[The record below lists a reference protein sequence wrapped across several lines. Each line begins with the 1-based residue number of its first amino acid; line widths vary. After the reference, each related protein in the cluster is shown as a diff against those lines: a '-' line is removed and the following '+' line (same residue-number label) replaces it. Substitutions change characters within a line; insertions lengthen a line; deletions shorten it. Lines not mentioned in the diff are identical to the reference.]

1 MKKFI
6 GFLLLLVLYL
16 SVIVPFTSYLRQK
29 PYVEKLGY
37 VPKVQVLKCLAAD
50 QKEFVAAA
58 MVMKVLMYYGS
69 LVEKNANKIE
79 VPVDYPAMSR
89 IIHAA
94 VKLDPYNMDAYYFAQ
109 ATLVWDA
116 KQVVLANNLLEY
128 GMHYRTWD
136 YMLPFF
142 AGFNYAYFLKDY
154 EKAAKYYKMAGDL
167 SGSELYINL
176 AGRYFYE
183 SGQSDMAIAYLSAM
197 EKSARNDSIR
207 KTFRTRLQAITEA
220 RRLEVARDRFVK
232 ENGRLPVSVE
242 ELLLRK
248 YLDKMPVD
256 PYGGRYYFE
265 PDGKVRSTS
274 KFAFGTA
281 GAKKNGVE

>member
-6 GFLLLLVLYL
+6 VFLLLLVLYL
-16 SVIVPFTSYLRQK
+16 SVIVPFTTYLRHK
-29 PYVEKLGY
+29 PYVEKLGN
-37 VPKVQVLKCLAAD
+37 VPKVQILKCLAAD

-69 LVEKNANKIE
+69 LVERNANKIV

-116 KQVVLANNLLEY
+116 KQVMLANNLLEY
-128 GMHYRTWD
+128 GMHYRSWD
-136 YMLPFF
+136 FMLPFF
-142 AGFNYAYFLKDY
+142 SGFNYAYFLKDY
-154 EKAAKYYKMAGDL
+154 KKAAKYYKLAGDL
-167 SGSELYINL
+167 SGTELYINL

-183 SGQSDMAIAYLSAM
+183 SGQTDMAIAYLSAM

-207 KTFRTRLQAITEA
+207 KTFQTRLQAISEA
-220 RRLEVARDRFVK
+220 KRIEVSRDRFVK

-242 ELLLRK
+242 ELLLNK
-248 YLDKMPVD
+248 YLDKSPVD
-256 PYGGRYYFE
+256 PYGGRFYFE
-265 PDGKVRSTS
+265 ADGKVRSTS
-274 KFAFGTA
+274 KFAFGVA
-281 GAKKNGVE
+281 GGK

>member
-6 GFLLLLVLYL
+6 GFSLLLVLYL

-29 PYVEKLGY
+29 PYVEKLGN

-50 QKEFVAAA
+50 QKEFVAAT

-69 LVEKNANKIE
+69 LVEKNANKID

-116 KQVVLANNLLEY
+116 KQIMLANNLLEY

-136 YMLPFF
+136 FMLPFF

-154 EKAAKYYKMAGDL
+154 EKAARYYRMAGDL
-167 SGSELYINL
+167 SGTELYINL

-183 SGQSDMAIAYLSAM
+183 SGQTDMAIAYLAAM
-197 EKSARNDSIR
+197 EKSARNESIR
-207 KTFRTRLQAITEA
+207 KTFQTRLQAIREA
-220 RRLEVARDRFVK
+220 KRIEVARDRFVK
-232 ENGRLPVSVE
+232 ATGRLPVSVE
-242 ELLLRK
+242 ELLQRK
-248 YLDKMPVD
+248 YLTESPVD
-256 PYGGRYYFE
+256 PYGGKFLLE
-265 PDGKVRSTS
+265 SDGKVRSTS
-274 KFAFGTA
+274 KFAFGA
-281 GAKKNGVE
+281 PGNKQQGVE

>member
-1 MKKFI
+1 MKKFV
-6 GFLLLLVLYL
+6 GFPLLVVLYL

-29 PYVEKLGY
+29 PYVEKLGN
-37 VPKVQVLKCLAAD
+37 VPRVQVLKCLAAD
-50 QKEFVAAA
+50 QKEFVAAT

-69 LVEKNANKIE
+69 LVEKNATKID

-116 KQVVLANNLLEY
+116 KQIMLANNLLEY
-128 GMHYRTWD
+128 GMQYRTWD
-136 YMLPFF
+136 FMLPFF

-154 EKAAKYYKMAGDL
+154 EKAAKYYKLAGDL
-167 SGSELYINL
+167 SGTELYINL

-183 SGQSDMAIAYLSAM
+183 SGQTDMAIAYLAAM

-207 KTFRTRLQAITEA
+207 KTFQTRLQAIREA
-220 RRLEVARDRFVK
+220 KRIEVARDRFVK
-232 ENGRLPVSVE
+232 ATGRFPVSVE
-242 ELLLRK
+242 ELLRRK
-248 YLDKMPVD
+248 YLTKLPVD
-256 PYGGRYYFE
+256 PYGGRFFLE

-274 KFAFGTA
+274 KFAFGAA
-281 GAKKNGVE
+281 GNKQHGVE

>member
-1 MKKFI
+1 MKKII
-6 GFLLLLVLYL
+6 GFSLLLVLYL
-16 SVIVPFTSYLRQK
+16 SVIVPFTTYLRQK
-29 PYVEKLGY
+29 PYVEKLGN
-37 VPKVQVLKCLAAD
+37 VPKVQILKCLAAD

-69 LVEKNANKIE
+69 LVEKNANKIDI
-79 VPVDYPAMSR
+79 PVDYPAMSR
-89 IIHAA
+89 VIHAA

-116 KQVVLANNLLEY
+116 KQIMLANNLLEY

-136 YMLPFF
+136 FMLPFF

-154 EKAAKYYKMAGDL
+154 EKAAKYYKLAGDL
-167 SGSELYINL
+167 SGTELYINL

-183 SGQSDMAIAYLSAM
+183 SGQTDMAIAYLAAM

-207 KTFRTRLQAITEA
+207 KTFQTRLKAIREA
-220 RRLEVARDRFVK
+220 KRIEVSRDRFVR
-232 ENGRLPVSVE
+232 ENGRLPMSVE
-242 ELLLRK
+242 ELLLKK
-248 YLDKMPVD
+248 YLDEPPVD
-256 PYGGRYYFE
+256 PYGGRYYIE

-281 GAKKNGVE
+281 GGKRRGVE